1 VNFLAGNAIVSLLGC
16 VVALFSTVGCEGN
29 VIVSLLGCVVALFS
43 TVGCFVRGGISVGS
57 GKVFGIG
64 QP

>member
-1 VNFLAGNAIVSLLGC
+1 MNFLAGNA
-16 VVALFSTVGCEGN
+16 
-29 VIVSLLGCVVALFS
+29 IVSLLGCVVALFS